1 MLRGR
6 GIVCS
11 EKTLPF
17 YFLSFGCAGFHCC
30 VAFPVVSENGGYSL
44 VVVRGLLTAGASFV
58 AEHGL

>member
-1 MLRGR
+1 M
-6 GIVCS
+6 CS

-17 YFLSFGCAGFHCC
+17 YFLSFGCAGLHCC

-58 AEHGL
+58 VEHGL